1 MNALQQE
8 YHDALSGMQ
17 GRSILVIGD
26 MVADIYLDGRISRIS
41 REAPVL
47 VLEQA
52 GEKVVAGGAANVVN
66 NIATLGG
73 KVHAVGLVG
82 RDKSADGLRA
92 ILAKNGADVRGLIA
106 DASRPTISKTRI
118 IAGGRATVSQQ
129 IVRIDRE
136 SKAPMAPTIEAELS
150 AYIKAELSAYIKSIL
165 PTVEGVVISDYG
177 SGTVTEGLQALLID
191 YCRAHDIPS
200 IVDSRYAVRRFRGIG
215 YVKQNDAEIA
225 AAMGREL
232 VTTEDIVAAAEEL
245 RQELAAKGVLVTRG
259 ELGMVLVEHG
269 AVHEIPVSDKSEVF
283 DVSGAGDTC
292 VAAVIL
298 ALAAGIAPA
307 TAARLS
313 NIASGIAV
321 RKLGT
326 STVSVRELA
335 EAIEK
340 SREEYTSK

>member
-1 MNALQQE
+1 
-8 YHDALSGMQ
+8 
-17 GRSILVIGD
+17 
-26 MVADIYLDGRISRIS
+26 
-41 REAPVL
+41 
-47 VLEQA
+47 
-52 GEKVVAGGAANVVN
+52 
-66 NIATLGG
+66 
-73 KVHAVGLVG
+73 
-82 RDKSADGLRA
+82 
-92 ILAKNGADVRGLIA
+92 
-106 DASRPTISKTRI
+106 
-118 IAGGRATVSQQ
+118 
-129 IVRIDRE
+129 
-136 SKAPMAPTIEAELS
+136 MAPAVEAELR
-150 AYIKAELSAYIKSIL
+150 AYIKSIL

-177 SGTVTEGLQALLID
+177 SGTVTEGLQSLLID
-191 YCRAHDIPS
+191 YCQAKGIPN
-200 IVDSRYAVRRFRGIG
+200 IVDSRYAVRRFHGIG

-232 VTTEDIVAAAEEL
+232 VTTEDIVRAAEEL

-269 AVHEIPVSDKSEVF
+269 AVHEISVSDKSEVF

-292 VAAVIL
+292 VATVIL
-298 ALAAGIAPA
+298 ALAAGVAPA

-326 STVSVRELA
+326 STVSVCELA

>member
-1 MNALQQE
+1 
-8 YHDALSGMQ
+8 MQ

-82 RDKSADGLRA
+82 RDKSANGLRV
-92 ILAKNGADVRGLIA
+92 ILAKNGADVSGLIA
-106 DASRPTISKTRI
+106 DDSRPTISKTRI

-136 SKAPMAPTIEAELS
+136 SKAPMAPTIE
-150 AYIKAELSAYIKSIL
+150 AELSAYIKSIL

-269 AVHEIPVSDKSEVF
+269 TVHEIPVSDKSEVF

-307 TAARLS
+307 TAARIS

-335 EAIEK
+335 EAIER

>member
-1 MNALQQE
+1 MKALQQE
-8 YHDALSGMQ
+8 YNKALSGMQ
-17 GRSILVIGD
+17 GRDILVIGD

-92 ILAKNGADVRGLIA
+92 ILAKNGADVRGLIS
-106 DASRPTISKTRI
+106 DESRPTISKTRI

-136 SKAPMAPTIEAELS
+136 SKAPMAPAVEVELR
-150 AYIKAELSAYIKSIL
+150 AYIKSIL
-165 PTVEGVVISDYG
+165 PTVDGVVISDYG
-177 SGTVTEGLQALLID
+177 SGTVTEGLQTLLID

-200 IVDSRYAVRRFRGIG
+200 IVDSRYAVRRFSGIG

-232 VTTEDIVAAAEEL
+232 VTTEDIVRAAEEL

-269 AVHEIPVSDKSEVF
+269 TVHEIPVSDKSEVF

-298 ALAAGIAPA
+298 ALAAGVAPA

-335 EAIEK
+335 EAVEK
-340 SREEYTSK
+340 QHPEYPSK

>member
-1 MNALQQE
+1 MKALQQE
-8 YHDALSGMQ
+8 YNKALSGVQ
-17 GRSILVIGD
+17 GRDILVIGD

-82 RDKSADGLRA
+82 RDKSADGLRE
-92 ILAKNGADVRGLIA
+92 ILAANGADVRGLIA
-106 DASRPTISKTRI
+106 DDSRPTISKTRI

-136 SKAPMAPTIEAELS
+136 SKAPMAPAVEAELR
-150 AYIKAELSAYIKSIL
+150 AYIKSIL

-177 SGTVTEGLQALLID
+177 SGTVTEGLQSLLID
-191 YCRAHDIPS
+191 YCQAKGIPS
-200 IVDSRYAVRRFRGIG
+200 IVDSRYAVRRFHGIG

-225 AAMGREL
+225 AAMGRNL
-232 VTTEDIVAAAEEL
+232 DTTEDIVAAAEEL

-259 ELGMVLVEHG
+259 ELGMVLVERG

>member
-17 GRSILVIGD
+17 GRDILVIGD

-47 VLEQA
+47 VLEQV

-82 RDKSADGLRA
+82 ADKSADGLRE
-92 ILAKNGADVRGLIA
+92 ILAANGADVRGLIA
-106 DASRPTISKTRI
+106 DDSRPTISKTRI

-136 SKAPMAPTIEAELS
+136 SKAPMAPAIEAELR
-150 AYIKAELSAYIKSIL
+150 AYIKSIL

-177 SGTVTEGLQALLID
+177 SGTVTEGLQSLLID

-200 IVDSRYAVRRFRGIG
+200 IVDSRYAVRRFCGIG

>member
-17 GRSILVIGD
+17 GRDILVIGD

-47 VLEQA
+47 VLEQV
-52 GEKVVAGGAANVVN
+52 GEKVVAANVVN

-82 RDKSADGLRA
+82 ADKSADGLRV
-92 ILAKNGADVRGLIA
+92 ILAKNGADVSGLIA
-106 DASRPTISKTRI
+106 DDSRPTISKTRI

-136 SKAPMAPTIEAELS
+136 SKAPMAPAIEAELR
-150 AYIKAELSAYIKSIL
+150 AYIKSIL

-177 SGTVTEGLQALLID
+177 SGTVTEGLQSLLIG

-200 IVDSRYAVRRFRGIG
+200 IVDSRYAVRRFCGIG

-232 VTTEDIVAAAEEL
+232 VTTEDIIAAAEEL
-245 RQELAAKGVLVTRG
+245 RGELAAKGVLVTRG

>member
-17 GRSILVIGD
+17 GRNILVIGD

-73 KVHAVGLVG
+73 
-82 RDKSADGLRA
+82 RDESADGLRA
-92 ILAKNGADVRGLIA
+92 ILAKNGADVRGLIS
-106 DASRPTISKTRI
+106 DESRPTISKTRI

-129 IVRIDRE
+129 IVRIDKE
-136 SKAPMAPTIEAELS
+136 SKEPVHPVIEAELR
-150 AYIKAELSAYIKSIL
+150 AYIESVL

-177 SGTVTEGLQALLID
+177 SGTVTEGLQTLLID
-191 YCRAHDIPS
+191 YCRAKGIPS
-200 IVDSRYAVRRFRGIG
+200 IVDSRYAVRRFSGIG
-215 YVKQNDAEIA
+215 YVKQNDAELA
-225 AAMGREL
+225 AAVGREL
-232 VTTEDIVAAAEEL
+232 ATTEDIIRAAEEL
-245 RQELAAKGVLVTRG
+245 REELHAKGVLVTRG
-259 ELGMVLVEHG
+259 ELGMVLVENC

-292 VAAVIL
+292 VATVIL
-298 ALAAGIAPA
+298 ALAAGAEPA
-307 TAARLS
+307 LAARLS

-335 EAIEK
+335 EAVEK
-340 SREEYTSK
+340 QHPEYPSK

>member
-17 GRSILVIGD
+17 SRSILVIGD

-82 RDKSADGLRA
+82 RDKSADGLRE
-92 ILAKNGADVRGLIA
+92 ILAANGADVRGLIA
-106 DASRPTISKTRI
+106 DDSRPTISKTRI

-136 SKAPMAPTIEAELS
+136 SKAPMAPAVEVELR
-150 AYIKAELSAYIKSIL
+150 AYIKSIL
-165 PTVEGVVISDYG
+165 PTVDGVVISDYG
-177 SGTVTEGLQALLID
+177 SGTVTEGLQTLLID

-200 IVDSRYAVRRFRGIG
+200 IVDSRYAVRRFSGIG

-335 EAIEK
+335 AAIEK

>member
-17 GRSILVIGD
+17 GRDILVIGD

-82 RDKSADGLRA
+82 RDKSADGLRE
-92 ILAKNGADVRGLIA
+92 ILAANGADVRGLIA
-106 DASRPTISKTRI
+106 DDSRPTISKTRI

-136 SKAPMAPTIEAELS
+136 SKAPMAPAVEAELR
-150 AYIKAELSAYIKSIL
+150 AYIKSIL

-177 SGTVTEGLQALLID
+177 SGTVTEGLQSLLID
-191 YCRAHDIPS
+191 YCQAKGIPS
-200 IVDSRYAVRRFRGIG
+200 IVDSRYAVRRFHGIG

-225 AAMGREL
+225 
-232 VTTEDIVAAAEEL
+232 
-245 RQELAAKGVLVTRG
+245 AAKGVLVTRG

-298 ALAAGIAPA
+298 ALAAGVAPA

-340 SREEYTSK
+340 LREEYTSK

>member
-17 GRSILVIGD
+17 GRDILVIGD

-82 RDKSADGLRA
+82 RDKSADGLRE
-92 ILAKNGADVRGLIA
+92 ILAANGADVRGLIA
-106 DASRPTISKTRI
+106 DDSRPTISKTRI

-136 SKAPMAPTIEAELS
+136 SKAPMAPAVEAELC
-150 AYIKAELSAYIKSIL
+150 AYIKSIL

-177 SGTVTEGLQALLID
+177 SGTVTEGLQTLLID

-200 IVDSRYAVRRFRGIG
+200 IVDSRYAVRRFHGIG

-225 AAMGREL
+225 
-232 VTTEDIVAAAEEL
+232 
-245 RQELAAKGVLVTRG
+245 AAKGVLVTRG

-292 VAAVIL
+292 VAAGSL
-298 ALAAGIAPA
+298 ARAAGIAPA
-307 TAARLS
+307 PAARRS
-313 NIASGIAV
+313 NLASGIAV

-335 EAIEK
+335 AAIEK

>member
-17 GRSILVIGD
+17 GRDILVIGD

-106 DASRPTISKTRI
+106 DDSRPTISKTRI

-136 SKAPMAPTIEAELS
+136 SKAPMAPAVEAELC
-150 AYIKAELSAYIKSIL
+150 AYIKSVL

-177 SGTVTEGLQALLID
+177 SDTVTEGLQSLLID
-191 YCRAHDIPS
+191 YCQAKGIPS
-200 IVDSRYAVRRFRGIG
+200 IVDSRYAVRRFHGIG

-225 AAMGREL
+225 
-232 VTTEDIVAAAEEL
+232 
-245 RQELAAKGVLVTRG
+245 AAKGVLVTRG

-292 VAAVIL
+292 VATVIL
-298 ALAAGIAPA
+298 ALAAGAEPA
-307 TAARLS
+307 LAARLS

-335 EAIEK
+335 EAVEK
-340 SREEYTSK
+340 QHPEYPSK

>member
-17 GRSILVIGD
+17 GRDILVIGD

-82 RDKSADGLRA
+82 RDKSADGLRE
-92 ILAKNGADVRGLIA
+92 ILAANGADVRGLIA
-106 DASRPTISKTRI
+106 DDSRPTISKTRI

-136 SKAPMAPTIEAELS
+136 SKAPMAPAIEAELR
-150 AYIKAELSAYIKSIL
+150 AYIKSIL

-177 SGTVTEGLQALLID
+177 SGTVTEGLQSLLID
-191 YCRAHDIPS
+191 YCQTKGIPS
-200 IVDSRYAVRRFRGIG
+200 IVDSRYAVRRFYGIG

-225 AAMGREL
+225 
-232 VTTEDIVAAAEEL
+232 
-245 RQELAAKGVLVTRG
+245 AAKGVLVTRG

-335 EAIEK
+335 EVIEK

>member
-17 GRSILVIGD
+17 SRSILVIGD

-92 ILAKNGADVRGLIA
+92 ILAKNGADVRGLIS
-106 DASRPTISKTRI
+106 DESRPTISKTRI

-136 SKAPMAPTIEAELS
+136 SKAPMAPAVEVELR
-150 AYIKAELSAYIKSIL
+150 AYIKSIL
-165 PTVEGVVISDYG
+165 PTVDGVVISDYG
-177 SGTVTEGLQALLID
+177 SGTVTEGLQTLLID

-200 IVDSRYAVRRFRGIG
+200 IVDSRYAVRRFSGIG

-232 VTTEDIVAAAEEL
+232 VTTEDIVRAAEEL

-269 AVHEIPVSDKSEVF
+269 TVHEIPVSDKSEVF

-298 ALAAGIAPA
+298 ALAAGVAPA

>member
-17 GRSILVIGD
+17 SRSILVIGD

-82 RDKSADGLRA
+82 RDKSADGLRV
-92 ILAKNGADVRGLIA
+92 ILAKNGADVRGLIS
-106 DASRPTISKTRI
+106 DESRPTISKTRI

-136 SKAPMAPTIEAELS
+136 SKAPMAPAVEAELR
-150 AYIKAELSAYIKSIL
+150 AYIESVL

-177 SGTVTEGLQALLID
+177 SGTVTEGLQSLLID

-200 IVDSRYAVRRFRGIG
+200 IVDSRYAVRRFHGIG
-215 YVKQNDAEIA
+215 YVK
-225 AAMGREL
+225 
-232 VTTEDIVAAAEEL
+232 
-245 RQELAAKGVLVTRG
+245 
-259 ELGMVLVEHG
+259 
-269 AVHEIPVSDKSEVF
+269 
-283 DVSGAGDTC
+283 
-292 VAAVIL
+292 
-298 ALAAGIAPA
+298 
-307 TAARLS
+307 
-313 NIASGIAV
+313 
-321 RKLGT
+321 
-326 STVSVRELA
+326 
-335 EAIEK
+335 
-340 SREEYTSK
+340 

>member
-73 KVHAVGLVG
+73 KVHA
-82 RDKSADGLRA
+82 DGLRV
-92 ILAKNGADVRGLIA
+92 ILAKNGADVSGLIA
-106 DASRPTISKTRI
+106 DDSRPTISKTRI

-136 SKAPMAPTIEAELS
+136 SKAPMAPAVEAELR
-150 AYIKAELSAYIKSIL
+150 AYIKSVL

-177 SGTVTEGLQALLID
+177 SGTVTEGLQTLLID

-200 IVDSRYAVRRFRGIG
+200 IVDSRYAVRRFHGIG

-232 VTTEDIVAAAEEL
+232 VTTEDIIAAAEEL
-245 RQELAAKGVLVTRG
+245 RGELAAKGVLVTRG

-335 EAIEK
+335 AAIEK

>member
-17 GRSILVIGD
+17 GRDILVIGD

-82 RDKSADGLRA
+82 RDKSADGLRV
-92 ILAKNGADVRGLIA
+92 ILAANGADVRGLIA
-106 DASRPTISKTRI
+106 DDSRPTISKTRI

-136 SKAPMAPTIEAELS
+136 SKAPMAPTIE
-150 AYIKAELSAYIKSIL
+150 AELSAYIKSIL

-269 AVHEIPVSDKSEVF
+269 TVHEIPVSDKSEVF

-335 EAIEK
+335 EAIER

>member
-17 GRSILVIGD
+17 SRSILVIGD

-82 RDKSADGLRA
+82 RDKSADGLRE
-92 ILAKNGADVRGLIA
+92 ILAANGADVRGLIA
-106 DASRPTISKTRI
+106 DDSRPTISKTRI

-136 SKAPMAPTIEAELS
+136 SKAPMAPAVEAELR
-150 AYIKAELSAYIKSIL
+150 AYIKSIL

-200 IVDSRYAVRRFRGIG
+200 IVDSRYAVRRFHGIG

-225 AAMGREL
+225 
-232 VTTEDIVAAAEEL
+232 
-245 RQELAAKGVLVTRG
+245 AAKGVLVTRG

-298 ALAAGIAPA
+298 ALAAGVAPA

>member
-1 MNALQQE
+1 MKALQQE
-8 YHDALSGMQ
+8 YNKALSGMQ
-17 GRSILVIGD
+17 GRDILVIGD

-82 RDKSADGLRA
+82 RDKSADGLRE
-92 ILAKNGADVRGLIA
+92 ILAANGADVRGLIA
-106 DASRPTISKTRI
+106 DDSRPTISKTRI

-136 SKAPMAPTIEAELS
+136 SKAPMAPAVEVELR
-150 AYIKAELSAYIKSIL
+150 AYIKSIL
-165 PTVEGVVISDYG
+165 PTVDGVVISDYG
-177 SGTVTEGLQALLID
+177 SGTVTEGLQTLLID

-200 IVDSRYAVRRFRGIG
+200 IVDSRYAVRRFSGIG

-232 VTTEDIVAAAEEL
+232 VTTEDIVRAAEEL

-269 AVHEIPVSDKSEVF
+269 TVHEIPVSDKSEVF

-298 ALAAGIAPA
+298 ALAAGVAPA

>member
-1 MNALQQE
+1 M
-8 YHDALSGMQ
+8 
-17 GRSILVIGD
+17 
-26 MVADIYLDGRISRIS
+26 
-41 REAPVL
+41 L

-92 ILAKNGADVRGLIA
+92 ILAKNGADVRGLIS
-106 DASRPTISKTRI
+106 DESRPTISKTRI

-136 SKAPMAPTIEAELS
+136 SKAPMAPAVEVELR
-150 AYIKAELSAYIKSIL
+150 AYIKSIL
-165 PTVEGVVISDYG
+165 PTVDGVVISDYG
-177 SGTVTEGLQALLID
+177 SGTVTEGLQTLLID

-200 IVDSRYAVRRFRGIG
+200 IVDSRYAVRRFSGIG

-232 VTTEDIVAAAEEL
+232 VTTEDIVRAAEEL

-269 AVHEIPVSDKSEVF
+269 TVHEIPVSDKSEVF

-298 ALAAGIAPA
+298 ALAAGVAPA

>member
-82 RDKSADGLRA
+82 RDKSADGLRV
-92 ILAKNGADVRGLIA
+92 ILAKNGAD
-106 DASRPTISKTRI
+106 DSRPTISKTRI

-136 SKAPMAPTIEAELS
+136 SKAPMAPTIE
-150 AYIKAELSAYIKSIL
+150 AELSAYIKSIL

-269 AVHEIPVSDKSEVF
+269 TVHEIPVSDKSEVF

-335 EAIEK
+335 EAIER

>member
-106 DASRPTISKTRI
+106 DDSRPTISKTRI

-136 SKAPMAPTIEAELS
+136 SKAPMAPAVEAELC
-150 AYIKAELSAYIKSIL
+150 AYIKSVL

-177 SGTVTEGLQALLID
+177 SGTVTERLQSLLID
-191 YCRAHDIPS
+191 YCQAKGIPS
-200 IVDSRYAVRRFRGIG
+200 IVDSRYAVCRFHGIG

-225 AAMGREL
+225 
-232 VTTEDIVAAAEEL
+232 
-245 RQELAAKGVLVTRG
+245 AAKGVLVTRG

-298 ALAAGIAPA
+298 ALAAGVAPA

-326 STVSVRELA
+326 STVSVRELT